1 MKVDLRPLVIDLKL
15 YAGDAYAVE
24 FDPVADDDTP
34 ADLSDR
40 TWAAQWRTSRSPN
53 ARAVDLVV
61 DDSAA
66 ADGTIVVHF
75 RSEATRLFA
84 TSGVWDVQGLDAD
97 DQALT
102 IATGSVSILGD
113 VTPEDAAS

>member
-1 MKVDLRPLVIDLKL
+1 MKVNLRPLVIDLKL

-24 FDPVADDDTP
+24 FDPVDDNDTP

-40 TWAAQWRTSRSPN
+40 TWAAQWRPRRGSTDK
-53 ARAVDLVV
+53 VDLEV

-75 RSEATRLFA
+75 RSEATRQFA
-84 TSGVWDVQGLDAD
+84 VNGVWDVQGLNVD

-102 IATGSVSILGD
+102 LATGSVSILGD
-113 VTPEDAAS
+113 VTPEEDEGP